1 MCSIEMEYVW
11 EICGKIGA
19 SCSHEIKK
27 KARKKQILSGR
38 CRLMIISC
46 VSLGFCPPHPSITEW
61 DLKYVSL
68 LRAVE
73 MYSFTSN
80 FSHLPPQ
87 KVALVLFTH
96 SVFRWESVCMPVVWY
111 IWCRPKEKFTNKTK
125 EVNISYANRR
135 VQIYIFLLVLT
146 MFFFFF

>member
-1 MCSIEMEYVW
+1 
-11 EICGKIGA
+11 
-19 SCSHEIKK
+19 
-27 KARKKQILSGR
+27 
-38 CRLMIISC
+38 MIISC

-111 IWCRPKEKFTNKTK
+111 IWCRPKKKFTNKTK

-146 MFFFFF
+146 MFFFFLTNYYSRQPLHSVRTQVILCFIPFQCYVLVHIGQ

>member
-1 MCSIEMEYVW
+1 
-11 EICGKIGA
+11 
-19 SCSHEIKK
+19 
-27 KARKKQILSGR
+27 
-38 CRLMIISC
+38 MIISC

-80 FSHLPPQ
+80 FSHFPTQ
-87 KVALVLFTH
+87 KVAQLKTAQALVLFTH

-111 IWCRPKEKFTNKTK
+111 IWCRLKEKFTNKTK

-146 MFFFFF
+146 MFFFFLTNCYSRQPLHSFRTQVILCFKPFQCYVLVHIGQ

>member
-1 MCSIEMEYVW
+1 
-11 EICGKIGA
+11 
-19 SCSHEIKK
+19 
-27 KARKKQILSGR
+27 
-38 CRLMIISC
+38 MIISC

-80 FSHLPPQ
+80 FSHFPPQ
-87 KVALVLFTH
+87 KVAQLKTAQALVLFTH

-111 IWCRPKEKFTNKTK
+111 IWCKVHKQNKRGEYKLCKQTSSDIQLSARTHH
-125 EVNISYANRR
+125 V
-135 VQIYIFLLVLT
+135 
-146 MFFFFF
+146 FFFFLTNCYSRQPLHSVRTQVILCFIPFQCYVLVHIGQ